1 MKRTRYFHED
11 DHCQRELLPITSWD
25 YCASELR
32 KIGEFAA
39 AHRAPIGWT
48 KMYSRGEGPV
58 RLRDLG
64 LTAPAIESIVGSR
77 LPRYDE
83 VLTGYSTHRERSPR
97 TRAFGTDGGPALYID
112 LDDDGFVGYAWL
124 DAALT
129 DASVADWMPAPMA
142 TLPKADE
149 LLFVDWA
156 WGHLQPV
163 ADVEA
168 WKQYF
173 DAQGHAREEI
183 QDILSR
189 PDDDYE

>member
-11 DHCQRELLPITSWD
+11 DYCQRELLPATSWD
-25 YCASELR
+25 YCASELT
-32 KIGEFAA
+32 KINESSE

-48 KMYSRGEGPV
+48 KMYIRGEAPV
-58 RLRDLG
+58 RLRDLK

-83 VLTGYSTHRERSPR
+83 VLTGYSTHREPSPR
-97 TRAFGTDGGPALYID
+97 TRAFGTDGGPALYVD
-112 LDDDGFVGYAWL
+112 LDDDGYVEHAWL

-129 DASVADWMPAPMA
+129 DASVAGWLPALMA
-142 TLPKADE
+142 SLPEADE

-163 ADVEA
+163 ADADA

-173 DAQGHAREEI
+173 AAQGHAREGI
-183 QDILSR
+183 QRMLSK
-189 PDDDYE
+189 PDDDG